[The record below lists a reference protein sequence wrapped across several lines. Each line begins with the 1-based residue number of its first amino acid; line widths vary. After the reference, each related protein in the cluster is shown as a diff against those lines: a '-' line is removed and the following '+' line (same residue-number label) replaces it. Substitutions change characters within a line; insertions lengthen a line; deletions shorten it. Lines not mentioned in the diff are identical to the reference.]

1 MKRIVAILVVALVSI
16 GAVFASVDM
25 KLALGG
31 QSNGNIEIS
40 ENSTNPF
47 DFTVDAEFD
56 MDFNRG
62 HGMLIGLEL
71 TKSDIA
77 LSVGYAYQTDI
88 SSSCDFIL
96 GAGATVVIK
105 SPAELNYF
113 LTADFD
119 FNVSQNMFVRVG
131 TGVLLNLGALNENY
145 GKDWSIT
152 VPLPALAIGWHF

>member
-40 ENSTNPF
+40 ESSTQF

-96 GAGATVVIK
+96 GAGATIVIK
-105 SPAELNYF
+105 DPTELNFF

-119 FNVSQNMFVRVG
+119 FNVSQSMFVRVG
-131 TGVLLNLGALNENY
+131 TGILLNMGELGENY
-145 GKDWSIT
+145 GKRWSIQI
-152 VPLPALAIGWHF
+152 PLPALAIGWQF

>member
-40 ENSTNPF
+40 ERSTQF

-62 HGMLIGLEL
+62 HGMLIG
-71 TKSDIA
+71 
-77 LSVGYAYQTDI
+77 
-88 SSSCDFIL
+88 
-96 GAGATVVIK
+96 
-105 SPAELNYF
+105 
-113 LTADFD
+113 
-119 FNVSQNMFVRVG
+119 
-131 TGVLLNLGALNENY
+131 
-145 GKDWSIT
+145 
-152 VPLPALAIGWHF
+152 